1 MTRHDASRA
10 RKDAKSERIRLN
22 NGWLT
27 PAEVQEKAEAEERR
41 RLEQARK
48 DALGLVLFGGEE

>member
-48 DALGLVLFGGEE
+48 DALGPALLGDDL